1 MQFILVDHVA
11 QQLEGQ
17 DKVIVFGF
25 YFVPGGKIGQVVEVQ
40 LEALYFSGDGLDIFE
55 LVFGLFLE
63 DVDVDVRGSD
73 AVKGG
78 VLESDGEVRTVH
90 EVILEVL
97 PLLLNETL
105 NSLETL
111 EYKLQ
116 SGSLQSPIHRL
127 DDLQSL
133 VPPHPQ
139 NLINHMRLLLLTLRF
154 LTRIIIT
161 TDPVIQIVG
170 SKRAVIDGVGSF
182 AVPADIAD
190 LVDIVVGFE
199 FVDTFFMGLFDVEE
213 GVD

>member
-25 YFVPGGKIGQVVEVQ
+25 YFVPGGKIGQVVKVQ

-55 LVFGLFLE
+55 LVFGLFFE

-73 AVKGG
+73 AVEGG
-78 VLESDGEVRTVH
+78 VLEGYGEVRTVH

-161 TDPVIQIVG
+161 TDPVI
-170 SKRAVIDGVGSF
+170 
-182 AVPADIAD
+182 
-190 LVDIVVGFE
+190 
-199 FVDTFFMGLFDVEE
+199 
-213 GVD
+213 